1 MKPIRATAT
10 HIAAAPPGM
19 ADGTGALRGAA
30 GRRLRSGRAWSG
42 EGPVKLS
49 LLMPAY
55 NEEETIAAVAEALLS
70 QDYPFEIE
78 LIIVDDGS
86 SDRTPLHIAQIDD
99 PRVITYRHPRNFGK
113 GAALLTAAQL
123 ASGTHVLPFDADLE
137 YAPADIPRLVE
148 PVLAGRC
155 DVVYGARLFGANT
168 VYQSYRFAMGNKMT
182 TLAANV
188 LFDAHLADMHTCL
201 KLVPLGLFRAL
212 RLQDTGFG
220 LDSELTARLLRLGI
234 RPFEVPISY
243 HSRSH
248 NEGKKLTWRDG
259 FGCLV
264 TLGRVRF
271 GRGPRSMA
279 ELLDAATDAADA
291 AGNGPSAVH
300 ENRPAA
306 VGAPSDEQA
315 SSGVA

>member
-1 MKPIRATAT
+1 MKPIRAAVPRVAPALEGRTDGAGVHRAT
-10 HIAAAPPGM
+10 VAA
-19 ADGTGALRGAA
+19 TGH
-30 GRRLRSGRAWSG
+30 RLRSGRSLSG

-55 NEEETIAAVAEALLS
+55 NEEQTIAAVAGALLS
-70 QDYPFEIE
+70 QEYPVEIE

-86 SDRTPLHIAQIDD
+86 SDRTPLHIAQLDD

-137 YAPADIPRLVE
+137 YSPADIPRLVE

-155 DVVYGARLFGANT
+155 DVVYGSRLFGANT

-182 TLAANV
+182 TLAANL

-201 KLVPLGLFRAL
+201 KLVPLALFRSL
-212 RLQDTGFG
+212 RLKATGFG
-220 LDSELTARLLRLGI
+220 LDTELTARLLRVGI
-234 RPFEVPISY
+234 RPFEVPVSY

-248 NEGKKLTWRDG
+248 TEGKKLTWHDG
-259 FGCLV
+259 VGCL
-264 TLGRVRF
+264 LMLARVRF
-271 GRGPRSMA
+271 GGGPRSVA
-279 ELLDAATDAADA
+279 EVLNRTAPGPRQGHEVGPHDGRAALP
-291 AGNGPSAVH
+291 G
-300 ENRPAA
+300 
-306 VGAPSDEQA
+306 DEQT